1 MKKRKNGLKK
11 LFKPNTIFHFSIA
24 DALLSNLF
32 EGNTTFKEI
41 LQYGDFGIGTMN
53 CLDGEVIILDGIPYT
68 IRADGKA
75 YVINNFDR
83 SPISVITYFK
93 KDYSFNI
100 NTSIKYHQLIEKLNS
115 FLPTQNV
122 FYPVKIVGEFKYM
135 TTRSIAKQAK
145 PYKPIEDLINETVKF
160 NFTNIKGTVIGFKSP
175 SFIER
180 IGVSGYH
187 FHFIDKDRK
196 VGGHLLDFEM
206 TTGEIEYA
214 IARDFH
220 VKLEN
225 TEVYDNLDLSESK
238 KDLLQKIEKS

>member
-11 LFKPNTIFHFSIA
+11 LFKPNTVFHFSIA

-41 LQYGDFGIGTMN
+41 LKYGDFGIGTMN

-75 YVINNFDR
+75 YVIDNFER
-83 SPISVITYFK
+83 SPISVVTHFK
-93 KDYSFNI
+93 KDYFLNI
-100 NTSIKYHQLIEKLNS
+100 NTSIKYSQLIEKLNS
-115 FLPTQNV
+115 FLPTQNI

-135 TTRSIAKQAK
+135 ATRSIAKQSK

-180 IGVSGYH
+180 IGVPDYH

-206 TTGEIEYA
+206 TTGKIEYA
-214 IARDFH
+214 LARDFH

-225 TEVYDNLDLSESK
+225 TEAYDNLDLSESK
-238 KDLLQKIEKS
+238 NELLKKIEKS